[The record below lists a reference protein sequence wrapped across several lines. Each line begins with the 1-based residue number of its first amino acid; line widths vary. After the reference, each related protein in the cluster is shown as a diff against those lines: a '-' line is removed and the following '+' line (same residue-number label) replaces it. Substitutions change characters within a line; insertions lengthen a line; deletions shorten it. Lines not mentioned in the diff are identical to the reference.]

1 MKWEITDNRP
11 TLGDIRY
18 KTRFAFLP
26 TRVLSMITMTDHIV
40 WLQLY
45 LEEQEYAV
53 IDTWG
58 EPLTR
63 GWKTVAKTIH
73 I

>member
-11 TLGDIRY
+11 HVGDIRFV
-18 KTRFAFLP
+18 TRFAFFP
-26 TRVLSMITMTDHIV
+26 TTVLSKLTMTDHII

-45 LEEQEYAV
+45 LEEQEY
-53 IDTWG
+53 TK
-58 EPLTR
+58 ET
-63 GWKTVAKTIH
+63 GWDGSNYYWRTVGKTIH